1 MGVKELLQGAADN
14 SQNLI
19 KKQKEAEFSVDQK
32 EEKSDNKEIL
42 KAEQIEQS
50 PSIELDEVD
59 KEQIKPKTAPVKKT
73 KKPETRGRK
82 KTKNGDWTR
91 FAIDIPTELY
101 EEIKEYAEEYTG
113 GNITRAGAK
122 LMKYALADLNK

>member
-19 KKQKEAEFSVDQK
+19 KKQKEADVSVIQH
-32 EEKSDNKEIL
+32 EEKSDNKEIINADQ
-42 KAEQIEQS
+42 KEPS
-50 PSIELDEVD
+50 PLVEYDEANKELL
-59 KEQIKPKTAPVKKT
+59 KPKTAPVKKT

-101 EEIKEYAEEYTG
+101 DEIKDYAEEYTG